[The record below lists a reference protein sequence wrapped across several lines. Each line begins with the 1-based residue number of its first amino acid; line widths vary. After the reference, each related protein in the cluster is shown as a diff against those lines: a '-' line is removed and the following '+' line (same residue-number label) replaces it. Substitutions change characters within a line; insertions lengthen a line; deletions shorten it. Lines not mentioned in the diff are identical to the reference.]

1 MTDTINP
8 ESFDFHLPKDRDPKD
23 VRVVCAMSGG
33 VDSSVTAALLKQQGY
48 DVVGM
53 TMQLYDHGATA
64 CGPGSCCAGT
74 DIHDA
79 RRVAEKIGIP
89 HYVLDFESLFKES
102 VMDDFADTYLKG
114 ETPIP
119 CIKCNETVKYR
130 DLLGRARDLGAE
142 ALVTG
147 HYARWRPGK
156 NGAELYRGAD
166 HNRDQSYFL
175 FATTQ
180 DQLDF
185 VRFPLGDLDKDQ
197 TRALAHKFDLP
208 VARKPDS
215 QDICFVPDG
224 DYASVVEKLR
234 PGALDDGDIVDLDGN
249 VLGRHKGIINYTIG
263 QRRGMGIAAPHPLY
277 VVRIDA
283 DNNRIVVGPKEAL
296 LIPGLIAR
304 DINWLDGDALSDG
317 TKAFVKVR
325 STTDPVAATL
335 SANDDGT
342 VAVKFDDSQGGVAPG
357 QAAVFYGADERLLGG
372 GWIANREWF

>member
-1 MTDTINP
+1 
-8 ESFDFHLPKDRDPKD
+8 
-23 VRVVCAMSGG
+23 
-33 VDSSVTAALLKQQGY
+33 
-48 DVVGM
+48 M
-53 TMQLYDHGATA
+53 TMGQPFPS
-64 CGPGSCCAGT
+64 PGSCCAGT

-89 HYVLDFESLFKES
+89 HYVLDFEDLFRAS

-180 DQLDF
+180 EQLDF

-197 TRALAHKFDLP
+197 TRALAHEFNLP
-208 VARKPDS
+208 VAKKPDS

-224 DYASVVEKLR
+224 NYVDVVEKLR
-234 PGALDDGDIVDLDGN
+234 PGALDEGDIIDLSGN

-263 QRRGMGIAAPHPLY
+263 QRRGMGIAAAHPLY

-283 DNNRIVVGPKEAL
+283 ETNQVVVGPKEAL

-304 DINWLDGDALSDG
+304 DINWLGDG
-317 TKAFVKVR
+317 TIPEDGLKVGVKVR
-325 STTDPVAATL
+325 STTKPEAASL
-335 SANDDGT
+335 KPQKDGT
-342 VAVKFDDSQGGVAPG
+342 VEVRFENPQGGVSPG
-357 QAAVFYGADERLLGG
+357 QAAVFYGTDERLLGG
-372 GWIANREWF
+372 GWISRAL